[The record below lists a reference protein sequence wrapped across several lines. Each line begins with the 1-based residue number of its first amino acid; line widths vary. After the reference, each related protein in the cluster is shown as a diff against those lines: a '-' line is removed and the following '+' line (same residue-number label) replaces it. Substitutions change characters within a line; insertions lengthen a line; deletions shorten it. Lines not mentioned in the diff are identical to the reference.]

1 VAFGA
6 WVKLANSQTGEEVM
20 YRIVGADES
29 DIKGGSISITSPM
42 ARSLL
47 GKEAGDEVKLKTP
60 AGDRV
65 YEVLEVEFK

>member
-1 VAFGA
+1 
-6 WVKLANSQTGEEVM
+6 
-20 YRIVGADES
+20 
-29 DIKGGSISITSPM
+29 M